1 MVSKPVIF
9 NNKMADPEVWG
20 PRYWFVLHSIA
31 LTYPLRPNDITKK
44 KYYEFIENLHLF
56 LPHTEIGAQ
65 FSTFL
70 KEYPVTPYL
79 DSRESFM
86 KWMHFIHNRINLSLG
101 KPTVSYEKS
110 IQLYLENYVRDP
122 DKERKEREERKK
134 LIYGVV
140 ISAFLSLSVYLYFK
154 K

>member
-1 MVSKPVIF
+1 MVSKPVF
-9 NNKMADPEVWG
+9 LNNKIANPDVWG

-31 LTYPLRPNDITKK
+31 ITYPLRPNDITKK

-56 LPHTEIGAQ
+56 LPHSEIGAQ

-86 KWMHFIHNRINLSLG
+86 KWMHFIHNRINISLG
-101 KPTVSYEKS
+101 KPTLDYDES
-110 IQLYLENYVRDP
+110 IKQYMELYLKDP
-122 DKERKEREERKK
+122 DKERKEKEKQKK
-134 LIYGVV
+134 YIYGII